1 MADKK
6 SLELI
11 GLAFGLVTAAVVL
24 MAAVVVTGQLDRS
37 VAGERPVVVSAA
49 TGGLIR

>member
-6 SLELI
+6 GLELI

-24 MAAVVVTGQLDRS
+24 MAAVVVTGEVNAS
-37 VAGERPVVVSAA
+37 AAHGRPVVASIV
-49 TGGLIR
+49 GLVR